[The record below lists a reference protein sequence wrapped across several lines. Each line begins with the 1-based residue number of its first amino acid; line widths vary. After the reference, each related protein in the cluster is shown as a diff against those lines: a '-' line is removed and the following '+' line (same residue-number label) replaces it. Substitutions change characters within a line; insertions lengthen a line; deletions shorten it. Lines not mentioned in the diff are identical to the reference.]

1 MLFVL
6 VNDTQQVCF
15 LISIMVAMGT
25 SLADRAWGRES
36 AVFRITGVIS
46 VIGGWFLTAGAAF
59 IGAGLIVAA
68 MHYGGQWVML
78 LLAALTIFIII
89 NSNRRFRKKTEE
101 DNGDALFQTIISTQD
116 REQTWPLLM
125 MYITE
130 QQHVC
135 PLKIVDGLYKFNN

>member
-1 MLFVL
+1 
-6 VNDTQQVCF
+6 
-15 LISIMVAMGT
+15 MVAMGT

-78 LLAALTIFIII
+78 LLAALTTSCVFFL
-89 NSNRRFRKKTEE
+89 NLR
-101 DNGDALFQTIISTQD
+101 L
-116 REQTWPLLM
+116 LLM
-125 MYITE
+125 IMNIVKAANRSIT
-130 QQHVC
+130 H
-135 PLKIVDGLYKFNN
+135 